1 MDITQ
6 LSYFIKI
13 VESGFNLSL
22 AARKIHIT
30 QPALSQMI
38 TNFETEEELLL
49 FERRNGRFEELTP
62 SGKLLYEY
70 ALEIVAKHEEMKT
83 MIRRESL
90 KQKGT
95 IRIGIPSAVLRMYF
109 LSFLP
114 QFILEHQELQIEVV
128 EGGAKELTK
137 KLTEN
142 DLDLAVLVDPAILDH
157 KAFEEQV
164 IQIDEFVAYMRKDH
178 PLQAK
183 KNLSWQDLK
192 DYPLGTFNDTYTTY
206 DLVSKRL
213 NKHLKH
219 AKLQFTGDS
228 LEYLLD
234 LTGHSD
240 TVIILQ
246 NAMYSLANQDMV
258 IKKSFKDPLQ
268 FVLLLCRPVKN
279 FYTPEEKFLYESI
292 LEFFYQPVE

>member
-30 QPALSQMI
+30 QSALSQMI
-38 TNFETEEELLL
+38 TNFEAEEEVLL
-49 FERRNGRFEELTP
+49 FERRNGRFEQLTP

-70 ALEIVAKHEEMKT
+70 ALEIISKYEEMKT
-83 MIRRESL
+83 MIRKESL

-95 IRIGIPSAVLRMYF
+95 IRIGMPSAILRMYF

-114 QFILEHQELQIEVV
+114 QFILEHPELQIEIV
-128 EGGAKELTK
+128 EGGAKDLKK
-137 KLTEN
+137 KLLNN
-142 DLDLAVLVDPAILDH
+142 DLDLAILVDPARLDH
-157 KAFEEQV
+157 KSFEEQV
-164 IQIDEFVAYMRKDH
+164 IQIDEYVAYMKKNH
-178 PLQAK
+178 PLDTK
-183 KNLSWQDLK
+183 KQLDWKDLE
-192 DYPLGTFNDTYTTY
+192 PFSIGTFHESYTTY
-206 DLVSKRL
+206 DLVKDRL
-213 NKHLKH
+213 NEHIEN
-219 AKLQFTGDS
+219 AKIQFTGQS

-246 NAMYSLANQDMV
+246 HAMCLYADEKTTS
-258 IKKSFKDPLQ
+258 KKQFKEPLQ
-268 FVLLLCRPVKN
+268 FVLLLCRPVKS
-279 FYTPEEKFLYESI
+279 FYTYEENFLYESI
-292 LEFFYQPVE
+292 LEFFYQPAD

>member
-6 LSYFIKI
+6 LSYFIKV
-13 VESGFNLSL
+13 VESGCNLSL

-70 ALEIVAKHEEMKT
+70 AVEIVAKYEEMKA

-114 QFILEHQELQIEVV
+114 KFILDHKELQIEIV
-128 EGGAKELTK
+128 EGGAKDLTK
-137 KLTEN
+137 KLVEN
-142 DLDLAVLVDPAILDH
+142 DLDLAVLVDPADLDL
-157 KAFEEQV
+157 KSFEQQV
-164 IQIDEFVAYMRKDH
+164 IQIDEFVAYMRYGH
-178 PLQAK
+178 PLSEQK
-183 KNLSWQDLK
+183 SLVWEDLK
-192 DYPLGTFNDTYTTY
+192 DYPLGTFNESYTTF

-213 NKHLKH
+213 KQHLKQPR
-219 AKLQFTGDS
+219 LQFTGDS
-228 LEYLLD
+228 LEYLMD

-240 TVIILQ
+240 IIVILQ
-246 NAMYSLANQDMV
+246 NAMYRLADQSV
-258 IKKSFKDPLQ
+258 VTKREIKDPLQ

-279 FYTPEEKFLYESI
+279 FYSPEEKFLYESI